1 MTSLSSFYDTLRY
14 HDWYYEYSDDHRVW
28 SKGRDD
34 YAKIQQ
40 IAKESPE
47 HKALFEDYS
56 NYVFREGEKPEK
68 PSEDAS

>member
-1 MTSLSSFYDTLRY
+1 MTTLYSFYDTLRY

-28 SKGRDD
+28 TNGRDNL
-34 YAKIQQ
+34 ARIRQ

-47 HKALFEDYS
+47 HKALFEAYS
-56 NYVFREGEKPEK
+56 KYIFDSGEKPEK